1 MSTTRTFPDVNIRF
15 GSVDNWHTHSPSV
28 PPTPPPS
35 LPLPPLP
42 IPNRR
47 HSITRPLKSS
57 PLARPAFSSECN
69 SPKEDTP
76 DKDGMKY
83 HPPRISSAPE
93 IHSHREHLGLREL
106 RRKRSDAP
114 LVPSGSVAQNR
125 SASLIKRDQFNSLKQ
140 TRTKQRTETSS
151 PTPPPTLKWTLK
163 DVPAPHAIPDSSHV
177 RRSLPPL
184 PTSSQLPSTNTA
196 QPSSRDAQ
204 RHRPSLTRAVSR
216 DPDQNWIT
224 RVPYSSTP
232 RFSRLSLAS
241 PNVVLPVPAC
251 SRKRSLSRTGYQT
264 NSPQAS
270 VSSFSSRSDSETSA
284 LLGRSYGAWLDR
296 SRSDAAASR
305 VMPTHSSVA
314 RVVME
319 EGAAVKR
326 KLSLPKRLWRSKT
339 KTKSDQRTS
348 TLFLPRSEPEKSM
361 TFTPPIGMPSQ
372 PSQGVQEPGPVKR
385 LWRKISIAKR
395 R

>member
-1 MSTTRTFPDVNIRF
+1 MSTARTFPDGKIRF
-15 GSVDNWHTHSPSV
+15 GSVDNWHSYSPPSV

-35 LPLPPLP
+35 LLLPPLP
-42 IPNRR
+42 ILNRR

-69 SPKEDTP
+69 SPNQDTP
-76 DKDGMKY
+76 

-93 IHSHREHLGLREL
+93 IHWHREHLGLREL
-106 RRKRSDAP
+106 RQKRSDAP
-114 LVPSGSVAQNR
+114 LVPSGSVAQNQ
-125 SASLIKRDQFNSLKQ
+125 SYPLIKRDQFNSLKQ
-140 TRTKQRTETSS
+140 TRTKEGSETSS
-151 PTPPPTLKWTLK
+151 PTPRSPILKWTLQ

-177 RRSLPPL
+177 PRSLPPL
-184 PTSSQLPSTNTA
+184 PTSSPLPTT

-204 RHRPSLTRAVSR
+204 RHRPSLSRAVSR
-216 DPDQNWIT
+216 DPSQNWVT

-241 PNVVLPVPAC
+241 PNVVLPTSAR

-296 SRSDAAASR
+296 SRSDAGSSR
-305 VMPTHSSVA
+305 VMPAHSSVA

-326 KLSLPKRLWRSKT
+326 KLTLPTRLWRSKT
-339 KTKSDQRTS
+339 KTKSDQRAS
-348 TLFLPRSEPEKSM
+348 PLFLPRSETEKSM
-361 TFTPPIGMPSQ
+361 TFTQPIGMPYQ
-372 PSQGVQEPGPVKR
+372 LSQGPQEPERTGPVKR